1 MKQSRVSKL
10 FLAAAICAALL
21 ALPSVALA
29 ASISGTVRDN
39 SVAHNGIVGIEVCAR
54 PEPYEFEESC
64 TETGAGGTYALGE
77 LRAFSYHL
85 HFSSARN
92 RLNYVSEFY
101 NDKLAFP
108 GDVLSV
114 NGDVGGI
121 DAELAIGGAIRG
133 TATDSAT
140 SGAAVGAEVC
150 AFSSSPVEYGNC
162 ATTGADGSYEINAL
176 PSGEYAVS
184 FFGGSDANY
193 LHRYYDESETL
204 GGATRVPV
212 TAGAPAVEGINAI
225 LQPGAQILGTVT
237 EAGTGTPQGGVEV
250 CLYDTLRAPEV
261 GFREPCVLTDP
272 AGHYAIRS
280 LRAGVY
286 DVVFSHDQPL
296 VPNDLFFEQWYDG
309 VASLAQATAIMI
321 APPETRASV
330 DAALIHYPVDPPRKP
345 ETVKVTLIPTT
356 PSSAPPL
363 KCKKGFHKKW
373 VKGRQRCVRV
383 HKKHRRNKG
392 GHGPHAVAT
401 GR

>member
-1 MKQSRVSKL
+1 MKRSRVSKL
-10 FLAAAICAALL
+10 FLAPAVCAALL
-21 ALPSVALA
+21 ALPSAALA
-29 ASISGTVRDN
+29 VSISGTIRDN
-39 SVAHNGIVGIEVCAR
+39 SVTHNGIAGIEVCAR

-64 TETGAGGTYALGE
+64 TETGAGGTYALGG
-77 LRAFSYHL
+77 LPASSYQL

-101 NDKLAFP
+101 DDKLAFP
-108 GDVLSV
+108 GDVLPV
-114 NGDVGGI
+114 NGDVVGI
-121 DAELAIGGAIRG
+121 DAELAVGGAIKG

-150 AFSSSPVEYGNC
+150 ASSFSPVEYSNC
-162 ATTGADGSYEINAL
+162 AITGADGSYEINAL
-176 PSGEYAVS
+176 ASGDYTVS

-193 LHRYYDESETL
+193 LRRYYDESEMP
-204 GGATRVPV
+204 GGATSVPV
-212 TAGAPAVEGINAI
+212 TAGAAAVEDIDAV

-237 EAGTGTPQGGVEV
+237 EAGTGTPQGGIEV

-280 LRAGVY
+280 LRAGIY

-296 VPNDLFFEQWYDG
+296 VPNDPFFEQWYDG
-309 VASLAQATAIMI
+309 VASLAQATAITI
-321 APPETRASV
+321 APPQMRADV

-356 PSSAPPL
+356 PPTPPPL
-363 KCKKGFHKKW
+363 KCKKGFRRKW
-373 VKGRQRCVRV
+373 VKGTQRCVKI
-383 HKKHRRNKG
+383 HKKHHRHKG
-392 GHGPHAVAT
+392 GYGPHAVAT
-401 GR
+401 GH